1 MVIFILHNYKYYM
14 KNKNNSLR
22 VYNVCMYY
30 LKIIDSINTISY
42 INKKFIKSKINN
54 ILAFSLI
61 ELSIVLIIIGLLVA
75 GVTGGASLIESAKV
89 QSTINQFN
97 DIKTSMLAFRVAR
110 NRLPGDINDNGCIGY
125 NQSAARCGRVAWAN
139 TGDVCNACG
148 HYGGEYK
155 DKNVGTVAGP
165 FVDLYLAGLSN
176 FKPNPDSQSLGDLTL
191 PTLRYIGDIIPQS
204 PIDKAQAKM
213 YINYDDTGLHITHN
227 TFDKDASLAKPKLD
241 PEFLKRI
248 DIKADDGKYDS
259 GFIRSYADYDTY
271 IQENNKM
278 SEIRFYMRELEY

>member
-1 MVIFILHNYKYYM
+1 MVIFILRNYKYYM

-22 VYNVCMYY
+22 VYNLCIYY
-30 LKIIDSINTISY
+30 FKIIDSINTISY

-125 NQSAARCGRVAWAN
+125 NQSAARCGRVAWVN

-148 HYGGEYK
+148 YYGGEYK
-155 DKNVGTVAGP
+155 DKNVGTISGP

-248 DIKADDGKYDS
+248 DIKADDGKNDS
-259 GFIRSYADYDTY
+259 GFIRASRDYDAY

-278 SEIRFYMRELEY
+278 SEIKFYMKELEY